1 MGEYLLEEGRNSRLF
16 LFLQGADRLAFLF
29 TERYERN
36 SENGVLDMKGNRQ
49 SLADETGLC
58 VKSISRGIK
67 KFSEEGMITKDG
79 NRILINR
86 EQYGELRKMVL
97 AKTGGDC
104 K

>member
-1 MGEYLLEEGRNSRLF
+1 M
-16 LFLQGADRLAFLF
+16 
-29 TERYERN
+29 
-36 SENGVLDMKGNRQ
+36 
-49 SLADETGLC
+49 ADETGLC

>member
-1 MGEYLLEEGRNSRLF
+1 
-16 LFLQGADRLAFLF
+16 
-29 TERYERN
+29 
-36 SENGVLDMKGNRQ
+36 MKGNRQ

-67 KFSEEGMITKDG
+67 KFSEEGMITKAG